1 MDSILTSVKKFI
13 GLEKDQTDFDS
24 QLIMII
30 NGVFAVLTSPKQ
42 LGVGPSTGFRIND
55 EYAKWSDFISDDNQT
70 LDIVKDYVS
79 AKTKLKFDPPL
90 SSAHLAALKETIAEC
105 EWRLESQADY

>member
-24 QLIMII
+24 QIIMII
-30 NGVFAVLTSPKQ
+30 NSIFAILTSPKQ
-42 LGVGPSTGFRIND
+42 LGVGPSTGFRID
-55 EYAKWSDFISDDNQT
+55 SEYTKWTDFIADDNQT

-79 AKTKLKFDPPL
+79 AKAKLKFDPPL
-90 SSAHLAALKETIAEC
+90 SSAHLEALKQTIAEC
-105 EWRLESQADY
+105 EWRLESQTDY